1 MKKILKAQL
10 REEGVGP
17 NTWDADTSGIEVE
30 KR

>member
-10 REEGVGP
+10 RDEGVGP
-17 NTWDADTSGIEVE
+17 RTWDAEQSGIEVE